1 MQKIKV
7 AVLNTWS
14 SNQYIGSIAVVRIT
28 DNLIITI
35 SKLQNI
41 IQQNEKEVRSITAS
55 RQYSNGTIPCY
66 FISTDAAF
74 NEIGNDYEKRIPALC
89 ELMQSWFEDDDD
101 RIVIAEMDSRYLP
114 VLEAASMVSNE
125 PDLNVY
131 LGGIQFSETDDNGDL
146 YETKDLGN
154 LDLIKSIEIEVK
166 W

>member
-1 MQKIKV
+1 
-7 AVLNTWS
+7 
-14 SNQYIGSIAVVRIT
+14 
-28 DNLIITI
+28 
-35 SKLQNI
+35 
-41 IQQNEKEVRSITAS
+41 
-55 RQYSNGTIPCY
+55 
-66 FISTDAAF
+66 
-74 NEIGNDYEKRIPALC
+74 
-89 ELMQSWFEDDDD
+89 MQSWFEDDDD